1 MSSVEE
7 RVKKIVAEQL
17 STSEDQ
23 ISNTSSFVDDLGAD
37 SLDTVELVM
46 ALEEE
51 FGISATNDVDSKTV
65 NKLLLFE
72 TLMDDG
78 ECKTIDFFDESLGV
92 LKNKEEPTRAEF
104 ACSLLREV
112 LLALTEPSVLREK
125 VKLGALLLHLSTATQ
140 EFDWLYQ
147 YYHQVIDC
155 GVIDRLVATT
165 REF

>member
-1 MSSVEE
+1 MAVWRSLGKEPLPE
-7 RVKKIVAEQL
+7 ALVKIKINQALRQM
-17 STSEDQ
+17 
-23 ISNTSSFVDDLGAD
+23 NTLP
-37 SLDTVELVM
+37 M

-51 FGISATNDVDSKTV
+51 FEISATNDEDSKTV

-78 ECKTIDFFDESLGV
+78 ECKTIDYFDESIGV
-92 LKNKEEPTRAEF
+92 LKNKEKPGRAEF

-147 YYHQVIDC
+147 YYHQVTVWPRYYNNTSAFSRRID
-155 GVIDRLVATT
+155 
-165 REF
+165 